1 MASVASMPGTA
12 SEESSTFKKIMV
24 ATDGS
29 ECSKK
34 AVAAGIEIAR
44 LSGGVVYAVYVVST
58 DYFSSMSVDAGW
70 ESMYEFLKK
79 EGKEALEYAASAC
92 EEAGVPVEAIMLEGH
107 PAPEIIDF
115 AEDTAMDLVVI
126 GTTGRTGLNRIL
138 LGSVAGHVVR
148 HCKVPVMVVRGKKSP
163 ENKAEGE
170 GED

>member
-1 MASVASMPGTA
+1 MASVAGMPDTESTG
-12 SEESSTFKKIMV
+12 SSTFKKIMV

-34 AVAAGIEIAR
+34 AVSAGVEVAR
-44 LSGGVVYAVYVVST
+44 LGGGVVYAVYVVST
-58 DYFSSMSVDAGW
+58 DYFSSMAVDAGW

-79 EGKEALEYAASAC
+79 EGKKALQYVCDTC

-107 PAPEIIDF
+107 PAPELIDF
-115 AEDTAMDLVVI
+115 AEDTAMDLVVL

-148 HCKVPVMVVRGKKSP
+148 HCKVPVMVVRGK
-163 ENKAEGE
+163 NI
-170 GED
+170 